1 MTADDTP
8 VTDDYIRRGD
18 FNPLWEQIR
27 ALDPQFMEAYLRFRD
42 VPHRNGPLPA
52 KFKELILVAIN
63 AATTHLYA
71 PGVRRHMAN
80 AFKAGATREEVLE
93 TIQLTTIMGI
103 HSANLAVPILAEEYE
118 KFAAQAGQKGAS
130 S

>member
-1 MTADDTP
+1 MPHDETP

-18 FNPLWEQIR
+18 WNPLWDQVR

-71 PGVRRHMAN
+71 PGVRRHIAN
-80 AFKAGATREEVLE
+80 ALRAGATREEILE
-93 TIQLTTIMGI
+93 TIQLTTVMGI
-103 HSANLAVPILAEEYE
+103 HSVNLAIPILAEEFG
-118 KFAAQAGQKGAS
+118 KFTAEGAS
-130 S
+130 R

>member
-1 MTADDTP
+1 MPADDTP
-8 VTDDYIRRGD
+8 ITDDYIRRGE

-42 VPHRNGPLPA
+42 VPHKSGPLEP
-52 KFKELILVAIN
+52 KYKELILVAIN

-71 PGVRRHMAN
+71 PGVRRHIAN

-93 TIQLTTIMGI
+93 AIELVTIMGI
-103 HSANLAVPILAEEYE
+103 HSVNLAVPILCEEHE
-118 KFAAQAGQKGAS
+118 KFLAGGGVAKP
-130 S
+130 